1 MLSLVAFFLVSW
13 LLFLSASTVP
23 LHLTARA
30 RGCPARQLLSFPVV
44 GTENC
49 RCVDHG
55 RQGPH
60 HPGPAG
66 LLSALLSVAQPHWI
80 FCHWK
85 CFKVFV
91 VLGLRVCC
99 SFFLGCP
106 RPGFQCGCP
115 SSLHRDLCL
124 NILSFQRTS
133 FPYLVFSVLPE
144 VEPFFVGPGI
154 ILFPLLSHLHTG
166 RQPACHCTLT
176 VSQSSLR
183 DRDGEREE
191 QMGQE
196 LWCVC
201 VTAEVTRMDLTG
213 IEHSKTSAE
222 VWLGR
227 GVQ

>member
-1 MLSLVAFFLVSW
+1 M
-13 LLFLSASTVP
+13 ASTVP

-30 RGCPARQLLSFPVV
+30 RGCPARQLHSFPVV
-44 GTENC
+44 GTEDC

-55 RQGPH
+55 QQGPH

-66 LLSALLSVAQPHWI
+66 LLWAHLLWFLSALFSVAQPHWI

-99 SFFLGCP
+99 PFFLECP
-106 RPGFQCGCP
+106 HPGFQCGCP
-115 SSLHRDLCL
+115 SLLHRDLCL

-133 FPYLVFSVLPE
+133 FPNLVFSVLPE

-183 DRDGEREE
+183 DRDRGE
-191 QMGQE
+191 
-196 LWCVC
+196 
-201 VTAEVTRMDLTG
+201 
-213 IEHSKTSAE
+213 
-222 VWLGR
+222 GR
-227 GVQ
+227 TDGSGAVMCMCDGRSYENGPDGDRT